1 MSAAKAIDAIPNKNS
16 DAMTWQA
23 WYEILPFS
31 QKDNNVLFAKA
42 FALRGD
48 VKANTSDLRFFLQG
62 KGLTLPANSV
72 FGTMKDYELSF
83 LDGVGTFLKI
93 GAYGSMAVT
102 AGTIIFAGVIIYRIL
117 TPEGA
122 GIVIGTAAKAYTGKP

>member
-1 MSAAKAIDAIPNKNS
+1 MGAAKAIDLIPNKNS
-16 DAMTWQA
+16 DAMAWQT

-31 QKDNNVLFAKA
+31 KKDNNALFVKA

-48 VKANTSDLRFFLQG
+48 VKANTSDLRLFLQD
-62 KGLTLPANSV
+62 KGLTLPANSG
-72 FGTMKDYELSF
+72 FGTIKDYQVGF
-83 LDGVGTFLKI
+83 FDGVGSALKI

-102 AGTIIFAGVIIYRIL
+102 AGVVIFAGAILWRIL

-122 GIVIGTAAKAYTGKP
+122 GIVIGTAAKAYTSKP